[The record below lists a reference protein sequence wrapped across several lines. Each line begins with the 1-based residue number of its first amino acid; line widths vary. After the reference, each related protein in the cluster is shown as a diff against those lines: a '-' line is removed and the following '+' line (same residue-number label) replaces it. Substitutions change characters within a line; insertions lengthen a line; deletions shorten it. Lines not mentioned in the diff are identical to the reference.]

1 MIAKLCY
8 ITFFMFVMLFV
19 STATKIALMARAQ
32 CTLLATVASKKN
44 IVHGSDFTLLSICS
58 SICI

>member
-1 MIAKLCY
+1 MIAKQCY
-8 ITFFMFVMLFV
+8 VTFFMFVMLFV

-32 CTLLATVASKKN
+32 CLLATVASNKN

-58 SICI
+58 SI